1 MRSRLR
7 FALPLL
13 LSACCGLSPGARA
26 AVTEKPVDY
35 TVDGKTHRGY
45 LVWDAAVATPRP
57 LVMMVP
63 NWLGNNEANRKQ
75 AATIAGTEYVIF
87 LADMYGLESR
97 PANPG
102 EAGVAVKALYGNR
115 ALMRSRAA
123 ASLDAAIDA
132 VAERNLAVD
141 PKRRAAIGFCF
152 GGATVLEMARA
163 GSDLSAVVSFHG
175 NLSLA
180 APAQDAPIRSR
191 ILVLHGDADP
201 HVPPTEVQAFVDEMR
216 TKKPDWE
223 LVSFG
228 GAVHS
233 FSDPNAN
240 QPGSSMY
247 DEKVAR
253 RAFALMRDFLAEAF
267 AAKP

>member
-1 MRSRLR
+1 MRL
-7 FALPLL
+7 ALPLL
-13 LSACCGLSPGARA
+13 LSAACGLSFGARA
-26 AVTEKPVDY
+26 GVVEKPVDY
-35 TVDGKTHRGY
+35 AVDGKTHRGY
-45 LVWDAAVATPRP
+45 LVYDDTHATPRP

-63 NWLGNNEANRKQ
+63 NWLGNNDANRKQ
-75 AATIAGTEYVIF
+75 AQTIAGSEYVIF
-87 LADMYGLESR
+87 LADMYGVDSR

-102 EAGVAVKALYGNR
+102 EAGKAVKALYGDR

-123 ASLDAAIDA
+123 ASLDAA
-132 VAERNLAVD
+132 VASATERKLPVD
-141 PKRRAAIGFCF
+141 LKRRAAIGFCF

-163 GSDLSAVVSFHG
+163 GSDLAAVVSFHG

-180 APAQDAPIRSR
+180 APAQDQPIRSR

-201 HVPPTEVQAFVDEMR
+201 HVPPSEVQAFTDEMR
-216 TKKPDWE
+216 AKKPDWE

-240 QPGSSMY
+240 QPGYSTY
-247 DEKVAR
+247 DAKVAR
-253 RAFALMRDFLAEAF
+253 RAFALMRDYLAEAF
-267 AAKP
+267 AAQP

>member
-1 MRSRLR
+1 VIER
-7 FALPLL
+7 
-13 LSACCGLSPGARA
+13 
-26 AVTEKPVDY
+26 PVDY

-45 LVWDAAVATPRP
+45 LVWDDANATPRP

-75 AATIAGTEYVIF
+75 AATIAGSEYVIF

-97 PANPG
+97 PANTG
-102 EAGVAVKALYGNR
+102 EAGVAVKALYANR
-115 ALMRSRAA
+115 PLMRSRAA
-123 ASLDAAIDA
+123 ASLDAA
-132 VAERNLAVD
+132 VASVSERKLPVDLA
-141 PKRRAAIGFCF
+141 RRAAIGFCF

-163 GSDLSAVVSFHG
+163 GVDLAGVVSFHG

-180 APAQDAPIRSR
+180 APAQDGTIRSR

-201 HVPPTEVQAFVDEMR
+201 YVPPIEVQAFVDEMR
-216 TKKPDWE
+216 GKKPDWE
-223 LVSFG
+223 LVSYG

-233 FSDPNAN
+233 FSHPNAN
-240 QPGSSMY
+240 QPGAAMY

-253 RAFALMRDFLAEAF
+253 RAFARMRDFLAESF